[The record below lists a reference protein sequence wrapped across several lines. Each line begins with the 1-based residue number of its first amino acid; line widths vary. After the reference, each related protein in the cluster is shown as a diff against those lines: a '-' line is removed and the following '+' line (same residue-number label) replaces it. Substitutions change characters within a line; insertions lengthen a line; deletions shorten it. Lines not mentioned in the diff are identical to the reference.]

1 MTVREILNDATR
13 ELEAAGMETAR
24 LDAEVLLAFCLKCDR
39 LEFLKNPESPITK
52 SHLVKFKKLINRRL
66 KWEPVAYITGRKEFW
81 SFTLEVNK
89 DVLIPRPDTE
99 VLVEEVLKVA
109 KHHESLINE
118 LPPSERKG
126 GNGHAG
132 PDPASRLGSGRM
144 FTLRMRGRNDE
155 KYNETCKIK
164 PSVIRILDIGTG
176 SGAIALA
183 LAKELPE
190 AEVTATDISPAAL
203 KIAKKNARNLHL
215 EKQIEFLKGDLFAP
229 VKGLFDIIV
238 SNPPYISAAE
248 YEGLPEGVKDYEPR
262 IALLAGQTGVEFYE
276 KLIYQSKNHL
286 KEEGWLIMEIG
297 APQAEKI
304 RDIMQES
311 GFFEN
316 IDVRRDYA
324 GHDRVIKG
332 RKR

>member
-1 MTVREILNDATR
+1 MTVREILNEATR
-13 ELEAAGMETAR
+13 ELETAGMETAR
-24 LDAEVLLAFCLKCDR
+24 LDAEVLLAFCLNCDR
-39 LEFLKNPESPITK
+39 LEFLKNPDMQISK
-52 SHLVKFKKLINRRL
+52 SQLAVFNKLVSRRL

-89 DVLIPRPDTE
+89 GVLIPRPDTE
-99 VLVEEVLKVA
+99 IILEEALAVGKNIIA
-109 KHHESLINE
+109 
-118 LPPSERKG
+118 P
-126 GNGHAG
+126 
-132 PDPASRLGSGRM
+132 
-144 FTLRMRGRNDE
+144 
-155 KYNETCKIK
+155 
-164 PSVIRILDIGTG
+164 RIADIGTG

-190 AEVTATDISPAAL
+190 PKITATDISPAAL
-203 KIAKKNARNLHL
+203 KIAKKNARNLKL
-215 EKQIEFLKGDLFAP
+215 GKNIEFLKGDLFAP
-229 VKGLFDIIV
+229 VKGFFDIIV

-248 YEGLPEGVKDYEPR
+248 YEELPRGVKDFEPK

-286 KEEGWLIMEIG
+286 KKDGWLLMEIG

-304 RDIMQES
+304 RDIMQECA
-311 GFFEN
+311 FFED

-332 RKR
+332 RKK

>member
-1 MTVREILNDATR
+1 MTVREILNEATR

-24 LDAEVLLAFCLKCDR
+24 LDAEVLLAFCLKCER
-39 LEFLKNPESPITK
+39 LEFLKNPDLKINKNKLSRYTK
-52 SHLVKFKKLINRRL
+52 LVERRL
-66 KWEPVAYITGRKEFW
+66 KYEPVAYITGRKEFW

-99 VLVEEVLKVA
+99 VIIEEVLKVA

-132 PDPASRLGSGRM
+132 PDPASRLDSG
-144 FTLRMRGRNDE
+144 LCWNDE

-229 VKGLFDIIV
+229 VKGLFDIVI
-238 SNPPYISAAE
+238 SNPPYISEAE
-248 YEGLPEGVKDYEPR
+248 YKELPHGVKDFEPR

-286 KEEGWLIMEIG
+286 KKDGWLLMETG
-297 APQAEKI
+297 APQAKKI
-304 RDIMQES
+304 SVIMQECA
-311 GFFEN
+311 FFVN

-324 GHDRVIKG
+324 GYDRVIKG

>member
-1 MTVREILNDATR
+1 
-13 ELEAAGMETAR
+13 METAR
-24 LDAEVLLAFCLKCDR
+24 LDAEVLLAFCLNCDR
-39 LEFLKNPESPITK
+39 LEFLKNPDMQISK
-52 SHLVKFKKLINRRL
+52 SQLAVFNKLVSRRL

-89 DVLIPRPDTE
+89 GVLIPRPDTE
-99 VLVEEVLKVA
+99 IILEEALAVGKNIIA
-109 KHHESLINE
+109 
-118 LPPSERKG
+118 P
-126 GNGHAG
+126 
-132 PDPASRLGSGRM
+132 
-144 FTLRMRGRNDE
+144 
-155 KYNETCKIK
+155 
-164 PSVIRILDIGTG
+164 RIADIGTG

-190 AEVTATDISPAAL
+190 PKITATDISPAAL
-203 KIAKKNARNLHL
+203 KVAKKNARNLKL
-215 EKQIEFLKGDLFAP
+215 GKNIEFLKGDLFAP

-248 YEGLPEGVKDYEPR
+248 YEELPRGVKDFEPK

-286 KEEGWLIMEIG
+286 KKDGWLLMEIG

-304 RDIMQES
+304 RDIMQECA
-311 GFFEN
+311 FFED

-332 RKR
+332 RKK

>member
-1 MTVREILNDATR
+1 MIVREILNEATH

-52 SHLVKFKKLINRRL
+52 NHLVKFKKLINRRL

-99 VLVEEVLKVA
+99 VIVEEVLEVA
-109 KHHESLINE
+109 KHYESLINE
-118 LPPSERKG
+118 LPPSEFTG
-126 GNGHAG
+126 DNGHAG
-132 PDPASRLGSGRM
+132 LDPASRLDSG
-144 FTLRMRGRNDE
+144 LRRNDE
-155 KYNETCKIK
+155 KYDETCKIK

-183 LAKELPE
+183 LAKELP
-190 AEVTATDISPAAL
+190 AAKITATDIFAAAL
-203 KIAKKNARNLHL
+203 KIAKKNARNLGL

-229 VKGLFDIIV
+229 VKGVFDIAI

-248 YEGLPEGVKDYEPR
+248 YEELPEGVKDFEPR

-286 KEEGWLIMEIG
+286 NKEGWLIMEIG

-304 RDIMQES
+304 RAIMQES
-311 GFFEN
+311 GFLEN

-324 GHDRVIKG
+324 GHNRVIKG
-332 RKR
+332 RKK

>member
-1 MTVREILNDATR
+1 MTVREILNEATR
-13 ELEAAGMETAR
+13 ELETAGMETAR
-24 LDAEVLLAFCLKCDR
+24 LDAEVLLAFCLNCDR
-39 LEFLKNPESPITK
+39 LEFLKNPDMQISK
-52 SHLVKFKKLINRRL
+52 SQLAVFNKLVSRRL

-89 DVLIPRPDTE
+89 GVLIPRPDTE
-99 VLVEEVLKVA
+99 IILEEALAVGKNIIA
-109 KHHESLINE
+109 
-118 LPPSERKG
+118 P
-126 GNGHAG
+126 
-132 PDPASRLGSGRM
+132 
-144 FTLRMRGRNDE
+144 
-155 KYNETCKIK
+155 
-164 PSVIRILDIGTG
+164 RIADIGTG

-190 AEVTATDISPAAL
+190 PKITATDISPAAL
-203 KIAKKNARNLHL
+203 KVAKKNARNLKL
-215 EKQIEFLKGDLFAP
+215 GKNIEFLKGDLFAP

-238 SNPPYISAAE
+238 SNPPYISAAK
-248 YEGLPEGVKDYEPR
+248 YEELPRGVKDFEPK

-286 KEEGWLIMEIG
+286 KKDGWLLMEIG

-304 RDIMQES
+304 RDIMQECA
-311 GFFEN
+311 FFED

-332 RKR
+332 RKK

>member
-1 MTVREILNDATR
+1 VTVREILNEVTR
-13 ELEAAGMETAR
+13 DFEAAGMETVR
-24 LDAEVLLAFCLKCDR
+24 LDAEVLLAFCLNCDR
-39 LEFLKNPESPITK
+39 LEFLKNPDMQISK
-52 SHLVKFKKLINRRL
+52 SQLAVFNKLVSRRL

-89 DVLIPRPDTE
+89 GVLIPRPDTE
-99 VLVEEVLKVA
+99 IILEEALAVGKNIIA
-109 KHHESLINE
+109 
-118 LPPSERKG
+118 P
-126 GNGHAG
+126 
-132 PDPASRLGSGRM
+132 
-144 FTLRMRGRNDE
+144 
-155 KYNETCKIK
+155 
-164 PSVIRILDIGTG
+164 RIADIGTG

-190 AEVTATDISPAAL
+190 PKITATDISPAAL
-203 KIAKKNARNLHL
+203 KVAKKNARNLKL
-215 EKQIEFLKGDLFAP
+215 GKNIEFLKGDLFAP

-248 YEGLPEGVKDYEPR
+248 YEELPRGVKDFEPK

-286 KEEGWLIMEIG
+286 KKDGWLLMEIG

-304 RDIMQES
+304 RDIMQECA
-311 GFFEN
+311 FFED

-332 RKR
+332 RKK

>member
-1 MTVREILNDATR
+1 MTVREILNEATR
-13 ELEAAGMETAR
+13 ELETAGMETAR
-24 LDAEVLLAFCLKCDR
+24 LDAEVLLAFCLNCDR
-39 LEFLKNPESPITK
+39 LEFLKNPDMQISK
-52 SHLVKFKKLINRRL
+52 SQLAVFNKLVSRRL

-89 DVLIPRPDTE
+89 GVLIPRPDTE
-99 VLVEEVLKVA
+99 IILEEALAVGKNIIA
-109 KHHESLINE
+109 
-118 LPPSERKG
+118 P
-126 GNGHAG
+126 
-132 PDPASRLGSGRM
+132 
-144 FTLRMRGRNDE
+144 
-155 KYNETCKIK
+155 
-164 PSVIRILDIGTG
+164 RIADIGTG

-190 AEVTATDISPAAL
+190 PKITATDISPTAL
-203 KIAKKNARNLHL
+203 KVAKKNARNLKL
-215 EKQIEFLKGDLFAP
+215 GKNIEFLKGDLFAP

-248 YEGLPEGVKDYEPR
+248 YEELPRGVKDFEPK

-286 KEEGWLIMEIG
+286 KKDGWLLMEIG

-304 RDIMQES
+304 RDIMQECA
-311 GFFEN
+311 FFED

-332 RKR
+332 RKK

>member
-1 MTVREILNDATR
+1 
-13 ELEAAGMETAR
+13 METAR
-24 LDAEVLLAFCLKCDR
+24 LDAEVLLAFCLKCGR
-39 LEFLKNPESPITK
+39 LEFLKNPDLKINKNKLSPYTK
-52 SHLVKFKKLINRRL
+52 LVERRL
-66 KWEPVAYITGRKEFW
+66 KYEPVAYITGRKEFW

-99 VLVEEVLKVA
+99 VIVEEVLKVA
-109 KHHESLINE
+109 KHYESLINE
-118 LPPSERKG
+118 LPPSELKG
-126 GNGHAG
+126 DNGHAG
-132 PDPASRLGSGRM
+132 PDPASRLDSGRM

-155 KYNETCKIK
+155 KYDETCKLK

-190 AEVTATDISPAAL
+190 AEIIATDISPSAL
-203 KIAKKNARNLHL
+203 RIAKKNAHNLQL
-215 EKQIEFLKGDLFAP
+215 EKNIEFLKGDLFAP

-248 YEGLPEGVKDYEPR
+248 YEELPHGVKDFEPR
-262 IALLAGQTGVEFYE
+262 LALLAGQTGVEFYE

-286 KEEGWLIMEIG
+286 KKDGWLLMEIG

-304 RDIMQES
+304 RIIMQECA
-311 GFFEN
+311 FFEN

-332 RKR
+332 RKK

>member
-1 MTVREILNDATR
+1 VTVREILNEVTR
-13 ELEAAGMETAR
+13 DFEAAGMETVR
-24 LDAEVLLAFCLKCDR
+24 LDAEVLLAFCLNCDR
-39 LEFLKNPESPITK
+39 LEFLKNPDMQISK
-52 SHLVKFKKLINRRL
+52 SQLAVFNKLVSRRL

-89 DVLIPRPDTE
+89 GVLIPRPDTE
-99 VLVEEVLKVA
+99 IILEEALAVGKNIIA
-109 KHHESLINE
+109 
-118 LPPSERKG
+118 P
-126 GNGHAG
+126 
-132 PDPASRLGSGRM
+132 
-144 FTLRMRGRNDE
+144 
-155 KYNETCKIK
+155 
-164 PSVIRILDIGTG
+164 RIADIGTG

-190 AEVTATDISPAAL
+190 PKITATDISPAAL
-203 KIAKKNARNLHL
+203 KIAKKNARNLKL
-215 EKQIEFLKGDLFAP
+215 GKNIEFLKGDLFAP
-229 VKGLFDIIV
+229 VKGFFDIIV

-248 YEGLPEGVKDYEPR
+248 YEELPRGVKDFEPK

-286 KEEGWLIMEIG
+286 KKDGWLLMEIG

-304 RDIMQES
+304 RDIMQECA
-311 GFFEN
+311 FFED

-332 RKR
+332 RKK

>member
-1 MTVREILNDATR
+1 MTVREILNEATR
-13 ELEAAGMETAR
+13 ELETAGMETAR
-24 LDAEVLLAFCLKCDR
+24 LDAEVLLAFCLNCDR
-39 LEFLKNPESPITK
+39 LEFLKNPDMQISK
-52 SHLVKFKKLINRRL
+52 SQLAVFNKLVSRRL

-89 DVLIPRPDTE
+89 GVLIPRPDTE
-99 VLVEEVLKVA
+99 IILEEALAVGKNIIA
-109 KHHESLINE
+109 
-118 LPPSERKG
+118 P
-126 GNGHAG
+126 
-132 PDPASRLGSGRM
+132 
-144 FTLRMRGRNDE
+144 
-155 KYNETCKIK
+155 
-164 PSVIRILDIGTG
+164 RIADIGTG

-190 AEVTATDISPAAL
+190 PKITATDISPTAL
-203 KIAKKNARNLHL
+203 KVAKKNARNLKL
-215 EKQIEFLKGDLFAP
+215 GKNIEFLKGDLFAP

-238 SNPPYISAAE
+238 SNPPYISAAK
-248 YEGLPEGVKDYEPR
+248 YEELPRGVKDFEPK

-286 KEEGWLIMEIG
+286 KKDGWLLMEIG

-304 RDIMQES
+304 RDIMQECA
-311 GFFEN
+311 FFED

-332 RKR
+332 RKK

>member
-1 MTVREILNDATR
+1 MNEVTR
-13 ELEAAGMETAR
+13 RLEAAGVETAR

-39 LEFLKNPESPITK
+39 LEFLKNPDLKINKNKLSRYA
-52 SHLVKFKKLINRRL
+52 KLIERRL
-66 KWEPVAYITGRKEFW
+66 EYEPVAYITGRKEFW

-99 VLVEEVLKVA
+99 IIVEEALAIGK
-109 KHHESLINE
+109 
-118 LPPSERKG
+118 
-126 GNGHAG
+126 
-132 PDPASRLGSGRM
+132 
-144 FTLRMRGRNDE
+144 
-155 KYNETCKIK
+155 KIIA
-164 PSVIRILDIGTG
+164 PRIVDIGTG

-190 AEVTATDISPAAL
+190 AEITATDISPAAL
-203 KIAKKNARNLHL
+203 KIAKKNARNLKL
-215 EKQIEFLKGDLFAP
+215 EKNIEFFKGDLFAP
-229 VKGLFDIIV
+229 VKGLFDIIA

-248 YEGLPEGVKDYEPR
+248 YENLPHGVKDFEPQ

-276 KLIYQSKNHL
+276 KLIYQKD
-286 KEEGWLIMEIG
+286 GWLLMEIG

-304 RDIMQES
+304 LDIMKECA
-311 GFFEN
+311 FFEN

-332 RKR
+332 RKI

>member
-1 MTVREILNDATR
+1 MTVREILNEVTR
-13 ELEAAGMETAR
+13 DFEAAGMETVR
-24 LDAEVLLAFCLKCDR
+24 LDAEVLLAFCLNCDR
-39 LEFLKNPESPITK
+39 LEFLKNPDMQISK
-52 SHLVKFKKLINRRL
+52 SQLAVFNKLVSRRL

-89 DVLIPRPDTE
+89 GVLIPRPDTE
-99 VLVEEVLKVA
+99 IILEEALAVGKNIIA
-109 KHHESLINE
+109 
-118 LPPSERKG
+118 P
-126 GNGHAG
+126 
-132 PDPASRLGSGRM
+132 
-144 FTLRMRGRNDE
+144 
-155 KYNETCKIK
+155 
-164 PSVIRILDIGTG
+164 RIADIGTG

-190 AEVTATDISPAAL
+190 PKITATDISPAAL
-203 KIAKKNARNLHL
+203 KVAKKNARNLKL
-215 EKQIEFLKGDLFAP
+215 GKNIEFLKGDLFAP
-229 VKGLFDIIV
+229 VKGFFDIIV

-248 YEGLPEGVKDYEPR
+248 YEELPRGVKDFEPK

-286 KEEGWLIMEIG
+286 KKDGWLLMEIG

-304 RDIMQES
+304 RDIMQECA
-311 GFFEN
+311 FFED

-332 RKR
+332 RKK

>member
-1 MTVREILNDATR
+1 MTVREILNEATR
-13 ELEAAGMETAR
+13 ELETAGMETAR
-24 LDAEVLLAFCLKCDR
+24 LDAEVLLAFCLNCDR
-39 LEFLKNPESPITK
+39 LEFLKNPDMQISK
-52 SHLVKFKKLINRRL
+52 SQLAVFNKLVSRRL

-89 DVLIPRPDTE
+89 GVLIPRPDTE
-99 VLVEEVLKVA
+99 IILEEALAVGKNIIA
-109 KHHESLINE
+109 
-118 LPPSERKG
+118 P
-126 GNGHAG
+126 
-132 PDPASRLGSGRM
+132 
-144 FTLRMRGRNDE
+144 
-155 KYNETCKIK
+155 
-164 PSVIRILDIGTG
+164 RIADIGTG

-190 AEVTATDISPAAL
+190 PKITATDISPAAL
-203 KIAKKNARNLHL
+203 KVAKKNARNLKL
-215 EKQIEFLKGDLFAP
+215 GKNIEFLKGDLFAP

-248 YEGLPEGVKDYEPR
+248 YEELPRGVKDFEPK

-286 KEEGWLIMEIG
+286 KKDGWLLMEIG

-304 RDIMQES
+304 RDIMQECA
-311 GFFEN
+311 FFED

-332 RKR
+332 RKK

>member
-1 MTVREILNDATR
+1 MTVREILNEATR
-13 ELEAAGMETAR
+13 ELETAGMETAR
-24 LDAEVLLAFCLKCDR
+24 LDAEVLLAFCLNCDR
-39 LEFLKNPESPITK
+39 LEFLKNPDLKINNNKLSPYTK
-52 SHLVKFKKLINRRL
+52 LVERRL
-66 KWEPVAYITGRKEFW
+66 KYEPVAYITGRKEFW

-89 DVLIPRPDTE
+89 GVLIPRPDTE
-99 VLVEEVLKVA
+99 IILEEALAVGKNIIA
-109 KHHESLINE
+109 
-118 LPPSERKG
+118 P
-126 GNGHAG
+126 
-132 PDPASRLGSGRM
+132 
-144 FTLRMRGRNDE
+144 
-155 KYNETCKIK
+155 
-164 PSVIRILDIGTG
+164 RIADIGTG

-190 AEVTATDISPAAL
+190 PKITATDISPAAL
-203 KIAKKNARNLHL
+203 KVAKKNARNLKL
-215 EKQIEFLKGDLFAP
+215 GKNIEFLKGDLFAP

-248 YEGLPEGVKDYEPR
+248 YEELPRGVKDFEPK

-286 KEEGWLIMEIG
+286 KKDGWLLMEIG

-304 RDIMQES
+304 RDIMQECA
-311 GFFEN
+311 FFED

-332 RKR
+332 RKK

>member
-1 MTVREILNDATR
+1 MTVREILNEATR
-13 ELEAAGMETAR
+13 ELEAAGIETAR
-24 LDAEVLLAFCLKCDR
+24 LDSEVLLAFCLNCAR
-39 LEFLKNPESPITK
+39 LEFLKNPDLKINKNKLSQYTK
-52 SHLVKFKKLINRRL
+52 LVERRL
-66 KWEPVAYITGRKEFW
+66 KYEPVAYITGRKEFW

-89 DVLIPRPDTE
+89 GVLIPRPDTE
-99 VLVEEVLKVA
+99 IILEEALAVGKNIIA
-109 KHHESLINE
+109 
-118 LPPSERKG
+118 P
-126 GNGHAG
+126 
-132 PDPASRLGSGRM
+132 
-144 FTLRMRGRNDE
+144 
-155 KYNETCKIK
+155 
-164 PSVIRILDIGTG
+164 RIADIGTG

-190 AEVTATDISPAAL
+190 AKITATDISPAAL
-203 KIAKKNARNLHL
+203 KVAKKNARNLKL
-215 EKQIEFLKGDLFAP
+215 GKNIEFLKGDLFAP

-248 YEGLPEGVKDYEPR
+248 YEELPRGVKDFEPK

-286 KEEGWLIMEIG
+286 KKDGWLLMEIG

-304 RDIMQES
+304 RDIMQECA
-311 GFFEN
+311 FFED

-332 RKR
+332 RKK